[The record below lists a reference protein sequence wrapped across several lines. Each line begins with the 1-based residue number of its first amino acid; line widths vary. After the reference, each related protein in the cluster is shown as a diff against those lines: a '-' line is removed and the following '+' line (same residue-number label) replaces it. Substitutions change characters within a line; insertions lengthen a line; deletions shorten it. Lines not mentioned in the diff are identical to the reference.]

1 MRAIR
6 EEGSVG
12 RRVAAVLALALVM
25 FVVGGESVSSDNH
38 QFLLCS
44 GPGETMR
51 SNGDAAVAGDY
62 VVIVNSRNYDA
73 IEGLD
78 QVPEGDLENQTDGG
92 SFVRSDLSWGMYIP
106 SGYVYQEAGSQNCV
120 INIRFLIK
128 EKGESY
134 FKEAVVDFDNTAP
147 CQGRVWLNTSRDTS
161 EDAAVCPRGAPA
173 QSSGTETAET
183 TNSNNLGSNTE
194 TTNTVNPPQNNNDE
208 NPDATNTQQ
217 PGNNNGGTGGSN
229 SGSNPGSNSGGT
241 PGNNNDGGSGGGSNP
256 GRKHRRREHRR

>member
-44 GPGETMR
+44 GPGETVR

-217 PGNNNGGTGGSN
+217 PGNNNGGN
-229 SGSNPGSNSGGT
+229 
-241 PGNNNDGGSGGGSNP
+241 PGNNNGDRWQQQRQQPGKQQRWNP
-256 GRKHRRREHRR
+256 GQQQ